1 MTSGGAGR
9 ILGITDG
16 VASGAAVLEDGRVL
30 AATSEERHVRMKMA
44 RGFPARSI
52 AEVLRL
58 SGTRPNEIEAVA
70 VAGLSEFFVPVA
82 TEWNGW
88 FRRDRGFLR
97 EALLVAGSEAV
108 SFLGPSRVFQRG
120 YYAMKSLAT
129 SGRHR
134 AIRNALRDRFGIEA
148 PVRFHE
154 HHHCHATAAYYH
166 GGAPDALVVT
176 LDGGGDAASAEV
188 WRGAAGRLEKK
199 LEVPA
204 YDSVGNYYA
213 YVTHLLGFAA
223 HRHEGKV
230 TGLAAF
236 GKPIHAATLR
246 EFIANRDGRIANT
259 GRAFFGSALRKLR
272 KRLPSDFAK
281 EDLAASAQTVLEEV
295 STRFVAHHLA
305 VEKLAHVRLAGG
317 VFANVR
323 LNQKVLE
330 IPGVESVFVF
340 PAMGDEGLSV
350 GAALAEWALRARAA
364 GRETPVRKL
373 ADVFWGGPIGEREAE
388 AALVSAGVPHRRV
401 APIEIEK
408 EVAKLLAR
416 GEAVARVAG
425 RMEYGPR
432 ALGHRSL
439 LYRPDDRSANDWM
452 NRGLHRTEFMPFAPV
467 VTAEAAPRYFQR
479 LRGAED
485 AVRFMTITLDATPE
499 GRRALPGVVHVDGTA
514 RPQVAER
521 GSAMHRILAQF
532 EALTGVPALVN
543 TSYNM
548 HEEPIVATAEDAVRA
563 HRAGGFFHLALGDS
577 FLVPPSRGKP

>member
-30 AATSEERHVRMKMA
+30 AATSEERHVRLKMA
-44 RGFPARSI
+44 RGFPARSV
-52 AEVLRL
+52 AEVLRI
-58 SGTRPNEIEAVA
+58 SGTRPNELEAVA
-70 VAGLSEFFVPVA
+70 VAGLSEFFAPVA
-82 TEWNGW
+82 SEWNGW

-120 YYAMKSLAT
+120 YYALKSLAA

-134 AIRNALRDRFGIEA
+134 AIRKLLRDRFGIEA
-148 PVRFHE
+148 PLRFHE

-176 LDGGGDAASAEV
+176 LDGGGDAASAQV
-188 WRGAAGRLEKK
+188 WRATGGRLEKK

-236 GKPIHAATLR
+236 GKPLHAACLR
-246 EFIANRDGRIANT
+246 EFVANRDGRIVNT

-272 KRLPSDFAK
+272 KKLPADFAK
-281 EDLAASAQTVLEEV
+281 EDLASSVQTVLEEV
-295 STRFVAHHLA
+295 ATRFVAHHLA
-305 VEKLAHVRLAGG
+305 VEKLPHVRLAGG

-330 IPGVESVFVF
+330 IPGVQSVFVF
-340 PAMGDEGLSV
+340 PAMGDDGLSV

-373 ADVFWGGPIGEREAE
+373 ADVFWGGAIGEREAE
-388 AALVSAGVPHRRV
+388 AALVAAGVPYRRV
-401 APIEIEK
+401 EAIEPEI
-408 EVAKLLAR
+408 AKLLAR

-439 LYRPDDRSANDWM
+439 LYRPDDRTANDWM

-467 VTAEAAPRYFQR
+467 VTAEAAPRLFQR

-485 AVRFMTITLDATPE
+485 AVRFMTVTLDATAL
-499 GRRALPGVVHVDGTA
+499 GRAVMPGVVHVDGTA
-514 RPQVAER
+514 RPQVVEQ
-521 GSAMHRILAQF
+521 GSEMHRILVAF

-563 HRAGGFFHLALGDS
+563 HRSGGFFHLALGGS
-577 FLVPPSRGKP
+577 FLAPPLRGKP